1 MIARAIAMP
10 AIPSETHAYVTCV
23 IRDVPRG
30 RFCFS
35 YRTYRQDAEST
46 DVPMTRHDKQLVW
59 NAVWEGKEES
69 GRADGE
75 EAEAEAEEAEVAAL
89 DEECQGAMH
98 EKSIDDDESGRAE
111 IRGLMAK
118 IFYGRG
124 TVL

>member
-1 MIARAIAMP
+1 
-10 AIPSETHAYVTCV
+10 
-23 IRDVPRG
+23 
-30 RFCFS
+30 
-35 YRTYRQDAEST
+35 
-46 DVPMTRHDKQLVW
+46 MTRHDKQLVW